1 MRAGIL
7 QVNIEAFMEGGHV
20 FPLVLLSQGYFC
32 EMAPAVSI
40 VGQPKALSQDK
51 GGVERSGLQLAGQ
64 LVVMASGWP
73 SPAFYSS

>member
-1 MRAGIL
+1 MRSL
-7 QVNIEAFMEGGHV
+7 SCYS
-20 FPLVLLSQGYFC
+20 SQGYFC

-64 LVVMASGWP
+64 LVVMASG
-73 SPAFYSS
+73 